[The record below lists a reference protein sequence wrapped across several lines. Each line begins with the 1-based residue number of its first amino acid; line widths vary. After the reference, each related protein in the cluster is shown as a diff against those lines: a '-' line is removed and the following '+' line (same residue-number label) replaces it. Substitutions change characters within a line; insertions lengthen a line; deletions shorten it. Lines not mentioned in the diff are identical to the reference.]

1 VTMNDSTNFY
11 DVVLLAQNGD
21 QEAMNGLIE
30 AFRPLIRKVCGK
42 LKYQDRQ
49 DIEQLLSE
57 KIIYA
62 VQSYNFQS
70 IPDFHSFCESILKK

>member
-1 VTMNDSTNFY
+1 MTMNDSTKFY
-11 DVVLLAQNGD
+11 DVVLHAQNGD
-21 QEAMNGLIE
+21 QEAMNSLIE
-30 AFRPLIRKVCGK
+30 AFRPLIRKTCGK

-49 DIEQLLSE
+49 DIEQQLFE

-62 VQSYNFQS
+62 VQSYDVRS